1 MRNLSLKLPGLLI
14 IAFIC
19 VACEEE
25 ESPILFDTESNSNPE
40 NIKCEYYSPDPSCV
54 EKMYWITAHDEAGEI
69 TLKCTNQ
76 SNITIAH
83 SQPDISED
91 GCYHSSIGAWSA
103 SVSDGNLLKIQFE
116 PVEPDANNPYKGDY
130 VTVIS
135 KTKKGTI
142 STSVQVHRIYSAP
155 QK

>member
-1 MRNLSLKLPGLLI
+1 MRELSLRLLVGLVFGGL
-14 IAFIC
+14 C
-19 VACEEE
+19 VSCEEA

-40 NIKCEYYSPDPSCV
+40 NVRCEYYSPDPSCV
-54 EKMYWITAHDEAGEI
+54 EKMYWITAYDEACEI

-76 SNITIAH
+76 SNITLAH

-91 GCYHSSIGAWSA
+91 GCYHSPFGAWSA
-103 SVSDGNLLKIQFE
+103 SVSNGNLLKIQFE
-116 PVEPDANNPYKGDY
+116 AVEPDTTDPNKGDY

-135 KTKKGTI
+135 KTKKGTV
-142 STSVQVHRIYSAP
+142 STSVQINRIYRAP